1 MRIEPQVE
9 TLRSTEG
16 RNSVTFVP
24 GTWAHGWWNV
34 VIRSR
39 LPKWLGGSGQFS
51 DQDQWF
57 DIEGTILNA
66 IGAQDLNIY
75 LLRWT
80 ERNSVSD
87 RRNAAGALSSHL
99 VKCLA
104 SEPEIKHYII
114 AHSHGGNIAAM
125 AFRQMESISNLQ
137 NIHFA
142 SMGTPFI
149 WFQNREISTAVKV
162 SYGVFIFL
170 WLIFSIALGE
180 LAETLFLF
188 VLDSTLEPPLPLFSE
203 RIWYYIFMTVAWVI
217 GIGVFLGSLWLFGL
231 LQKIENGMP
240 SALSDAEQT
249 ASSTTLMRLGSVL
262 ILRAPTDEAS
272 LTLSIAV
279 LGMFLNRVVG
289 SIISKPWKFFWSVV
303 GTGVC
308 FISLILLFAR
318 FIHWTGDRY
327 EPPTFVN
334 ALIGKTLGLA
344 LWFAAVGPALIVIYL
359 FLAVLGAA
367 ALGMLGYNFGEAII
381 LTFGTEVHVEH
392 IPAKGPWP
400 VFCASERMNYLHHKV
415 YISKE
420 VQDELLLW
428 LKGDSRANK
437 CFVAL
442 R

>member
-1 MRIEPQVE
+1 VRIEPQVE
-9 TLRSTEG
+9 TLRSTQG

-57 DIEGTILNA
+57 DIESTILNA
-66 IGAQDLNIY
+66 IGAQNLNIY

-87 RRNAAGALSSHL
+87 RRKAAAALSSHL

-104 SEPEIKHYII
+104 SEPELKHYII

-125 AFRQMESISNLQ
+125 AFRQMENISDLQ

-170 WLIFSIALGE
+170 WLFFSIGLGE
-180 LAETLFLF
+180 LAGTLFLLL
-188 VLDSTLEPPLPLFSE
+188 LDSTLKPPLPLFSE

-217 GIGVFLGSLWLFGL
+217 GIGVFLGSLGLFGRL
-231 LQKIENGMP
+231 EKIENGMP

-272 LTLSIAV
+272 LTLSVAV

-289 SIISKPWKFFWSVV
+289 SIISKPWKLFWSVV

-308 FISLILLFAR
+308 FISLVLLFSR

-334 ALIGKTLGLA
+334 ELIGRALGPA
-344 LWFAAVGPALIVIYL
+344 LWFAAVGPALIAIYL

-367 ALGMLGYNFGEAII
+367 ALGMLGYSFGEAII
-381 LTFGTEVHVEH
+381 LTFGTEVHVEQ

-420 VQDELLLW
+420 VQGELLLW
-428 LKGDSRANK
+428 LKGESRANK

-442 R
+442 Q